1 MADLCALADVR
12 TQLELRTAD
21 TSRDSL
27 INALIPHAT
36 ALIQGDLEREFVT
49 TTNGSTARTFPFNWD
64 EANRKATVVVDLA
77 PYDLQSAS
85 LVTLNPETSSPVTL
99 VADTDY
105 ILEPRV
111 QPDGVYTSV
120 RLSRYLVN
128 VSQLALR
135 FGEPR
140 IAITGIWGFA
150 AVPADVKI
158 TAAQVVTSWLRRD
171 VANLGMNLGELD
183 NAPPTLP
190 ATFDLPLFAKRNL
203 NRYRRSVGA
212 F

>member
-12 TQLELRTAD
+12 AQLELASSN
-21 TSRDSL
+21 TSRDTL

-36 ALIQGDLEREFVT
+36 ALIQGDLEREFVS
-49 TTNGSTARTFPFNWD
+49 TTNGSTERTFPFSWS

-77 PYDLQSAS
+77 PYDLQSAT

-111 QPDGVYTSV
+111 QPEGVYTSV

-158 TAAQVVTSWLRRD
+158 TAAQVIASWMRRD
-171 VANLGMNLGELD
+171 IPNLGMNLGELEPV
-183 NAPPTLP
+183 PPTIG